1 MKEMNI
7 NILRIKDDLEGFEEK
22 GLTSLYQ
29 IFAFLTEPKEEVLNR
44 DVECFWMDWEI
55 DVEKD
60 IDENDIERLNSMM
73 ATTHDGCYGW
83 VEDYDPKI
91 INSAKPIKDVR
102 FDSMDEAVCVIRNYG
117 VLAFDPDDDLQDV
130 MADWIDENRGVV

>member
-55 DVEKD
+55 DVEKG
-60 IDENDIERLNSMM
+60 IDEKDIERLNCLM
-73 ATTHDGCYGW
+73 ATTHDGCYDW
-83 VEDYDPKI
+83 VEDHDPEI
-91 INSAKPIKDVR
+91 INGAKPITDVR
-102 FDSMDEAVCVIRNYG
+102 FDARDEAVCVIRNYG

-130 MADWIDENRGVV
+130 MADWIDENRGEV